1 LKTTFREK
9 LAWLEEAETL
19 TRQLRAAREKAA
31 AQPKG
36 GNNSPPKGT

>member
-19 TRQLRAAREKAA
+19 TRQLRAAQPNAEIIRRQKAHK
-31 AQPKG
+31 AQ
-36 GNNSPPKGT
+36 N